1 LKRMKRILVCVLA
14 VVLTV
19 PAVAS
24 LKGSALAL
32 EEIKAVSAVLMEA
45 NSRQVLFEKNA
56 NEQRSAASI
65 TKVMTLLLVMEE
77 IDSGRISLEDRVV
90 ASEHAARMGGSQI
103 WLEPGEEMTV
113 EELLKA
119 TVIASAN
126 DAATALAEYVSGG
139 SEESFVRMM
148 NERAARLGMKDT
160 HFINANGLDGA
171 GQYTSAHDVA
181 LMSAELMKHEKI
193 KDYSLVWMDSLRGGK
208 TELVN
213 TNKLIKTYQGITG
226 LKTGTTS
233 LAGSCLTA
241 TAERDGLR
249 FVAVILGGET
259 SNDRFNGARKLLDAG
274 FAGYEMATPA
284 LPAEPIAP
292 LPVAKGMDAAV
303 AVECEPP
310 SAVIV
315 PKGKSGEIECE
326 VQVSENLEAPI
337 EKGEKVGEILYTLEG
352 KPLCS
357 VEVKAAAEVKKI
369 SFSLAFVYLLRC
381 LSVL

>member
-1 LKRMKRILVCVLA
+1 MKRLQQILVCFLA
-14 VVLTV
+14 VLLTV

-24 LKGSALAL
+24 MEASALTP
-32 EEIKAVSAVLMEA
+32 EEIKVVSAVLMEA
-45 NSRQVLFEKNA
+45 DSRRVLFEKNA
-56 NEQRSAASI
+56 DEQRSAASI
-65 TKVMTLLLVMEE
+65 TKVMTLLLVMEA
-77 IDSGRISLEDRVV
+77 IDSGRIAPEDRVT
-90 ASEHAARMGGSQI
+90 ASEHAAQMGGSQI

-139 SEESFVRMM
+139 SEESFVRRM
-148 NERAARLGMKDT
+148 NERAVQLGMKDT
-160 HFINANGLDGA
+160 HFINANGLDEA
-171 GQYTSAHDVA
+171 GQYTSARDVA

-259 SNDRFNGARKLLDAG
+259 SNDRFNGARKLLDTG

-284 LPAEPIAP
+284 LPAEPIP
-292 LPVAKGMDAAV
+292 PVPVTKGMDSSV
-303 AVECEPP
+303 SVQCEPSFP
-310 SAVIV
+310 VIV

-326 VQVSENLEAPI
+326 VKVSESLEAPI
-337 EKGEKVGEILYTLEG
+337 EKGEKVGEILYTVEG

-357 VEVKAAAEVKKI
+357 VDVKAVAEVKKI
-369 SFSLAFVYLLRC
+369 SFSLTFVYLLRC

>member
-1 LKRMKRILVCVLA
+1 LKRLQQILVCFLA
-14 VVLTV
+14 VLLTV

-24 LKGSALAL
+24 MEASALTP
-32 EEIKAVSAVLMEA
+32 EEIKVVSAVLMEA
-45 NSRQVLFEKNA
+45 DSRRVLFEKNA
-56 NEQRSAASI
+56 DEQRSAASI
-65 TKVMTLLLVMEE
+65 TKVMTLLLVMEA
-77 IDSGRISLEDRVV
+77 IDSGRIAPEDRVT
-90 ASEHAARMGGSQI
+90 ASEHAAQMGGSQI

-139 SEESFVRMM
+139 SEESFVRRM
-148 NERAARLGMKDT
+148 NERAVQLGMKDT
-160 HFINANGLDGA
+160 HFINANGLDEA
-171 GQYTSAHDVA
+171 GQYTSARDVA

-259 SNDRFNGARKLLDAG
+259 SNDRFNGARKLLDTG

-284 LPAEPIAP
+284 LPAEPIP
-292 LPVAKGMDAAV
+292 PVPVTKGMDSSV
-303 AVECEPP
+303 SVQCEPSFP
-310 SAVIV
+310 VIV

-326 VQVSENLEAPI
+326 VKVSESLEAPI
-337 EKGEKVGEILYTLEG
+337 EKGEKVGEILYTVEG

-357 VEVKAAAEVKKI
+357 VDVKAVAEVKKI
-369 SFSLAFVYLLRC
+369 SFSLTFVYLLRC

>member
-1 LKRMKRILVCVLA
+1 MKRLQQILVCFLA
-14 VVLTV
+14 VLLTV

-24 LKGSALAL
+24 MEASALTP

-45 NSRQVLFEKNA
+45 DSRRVLFEKNA
-56 NEQRSAASI
+56 DEQRSAASI
-65 TKVMTLLLVMEE
+65 TKVMTLLLVMEA
-77 IDSGRISLEDRVV
+77 IDSGRIAPEDRVT
-90 ASEHAARMGGSQI
+90 ASEHAAQMGGSQI

-139 SEESFVRMM
+139 SEESFVRRM
-148 NERAARLGMKDT
+148 NERAAQLGMKDT
-160 HFINANGLDGA
+160 HFINANGLDEA
-171 GQYTSAHDVA
+171 GQYTSARDVA

-193 KDYSLVWMDSLRGGK
+193 KDYSLVWMDSLRSGK

-213 TNKLIKTYQGITG
+213 TNKLIKTYNGITG

-259 SNDRFNGARKLLDAG
+259 SNDRFNGARKLLDTG

-284 LPAEPIAP
+284 LPAEPIP
-292 LPVAKGMDAAV
+292 PVPVTKGMDSSV
-303 AVECEPP
+303 SVQCEPSFP
-310 SAVIV
+310 VIV

-326 VQVSENLEAPI
+326 VKVSESLEAPI
-337 EKGEKVGEILYTLEG
+337 EKGEKVGEILYTVEG

-357 VEVKAAAEVKKI
+357 VDVKAVAEVKKI
-369 SFSLAFVYLLRC
+369 SFSLTFVYLLRC